1 MSQKAN
7 NESPNGRVERRKSN
21 SRVWKK
27 ALIVLACLLGVLV
40 IGGGVYAYNI
50 YDSVKDAANKMYEP
64 VNSPDAQKGSEN
76 SDSTKGT
83 NGETN
88 QAEHKAVDQGDGPRP
103 ISILLMGVD
112 ERTYDVGRSDTLMVL
127 TLNPDTNTMQMIS
140 IPRDTRVMIP
150 GDGPHSGIHK
160 INAAYAYGGTALEM
174 KTVESYLDIP
184 LDYYIRI
191 NMEGLVDLVDAVG
204 GIRVYN
210 DISWHDEGYYKKGY
224 FYHKGWLEMNGAQT
238 LGYVRM
244 RHLDPRG
251 DLGRNE
257 RQREVIQA
265 IIDKASSYSSF
276 SQYQD
281 ILDAISKN
289 VRTNLKFDD
298 MKYIALHYRDARK
311 NLKTY
316 EVKGHGGYIN
326 GVWWY
331 IVSDDERKKV
341 HNLIM
346 EQLQVNEDSE
356 SANGAG

>member
-1 MSQKAN
+1 MA
-7 NESPNGRVERRKSN
+7 
-21 SRVWKK
+21 
-27 ALIVLACLLGVLV
+27 AACVFGVLL
-40 IGGGVYAYNI
+40 IGGGVYAYQL

-64 VNSPDAQKGSEN
+64 VKNPSGDQEGGSSQGDGKAAQP
-76 SDSTKGT
+76 
-83 NGETN
+83 
-88 QAEHKAVDQGDGPRP
+88 EHKAVDQGADPRP

-174 KTVESYLDIP
+174 KTVKHYLDIP

-191 NMEGLVDLVDAVG
+191 NMEGLADLVDAVG

-224 FYHKGWLEMNGAQT
+224 FYQKGWITLNGPQA

-251 DLGRNE
+251 DIGRNE

-265 IIDKASSYSSF
+265 IIDKAASYSSF
-276 SQYQD
+276 AQYQD
-281 ILDAISKN
+281 ILDAISEN
-289 VRTNLKFDD
+289 VRTNLTFDD
-298 MKYIALHYRDARK
+298 MKYIALHYRDAQK

-326 GVWWY
+326 DIWWY
-331 IVSDDERKKV
+331 IVSDSERQRV
-341 HNLIM
+341 HDMIM
-346 EQLQVNEDSE
+346 AQLENGGGSE
-356 SANGAG
+356 NAQGAE